1 MQTVENCCANNSHKL
16 REAQSFPPEII
27 KACCVTPQMSTR
39 EDGQEVQEK
48 EEEGAGMAL
57 HDTIDPSAYGFHITQ
72 RPASGVSG
80 ITRCEKD
87 L

>member
-1 MQTVENCCANNSHKL
+1 
-16 REAQSFPPEII
+16 
-27 KACCVTPQMSTR
+27 MSTK

-80 ITRCEKD
+80 PLRKGFIISLVSFKHYMKIVTEH
-87 L
+87 